1 MWVSS
6 LQSLRKFSPQTLP
19 FPVRT
24 HSLFLCGVLLPL
36 CWYSPLS
43 LKIGSSL
50 SRIKRKPWLSLR
62 VLLLFLASLSFHI

>member
-6 LQSLRKFSPQTLP
+6 LQSLRKFSPLTLP
-19 FPVRT
+19 FPVHT
-24 HSLFLCGVLLPL
+24 HSLFLCGALLPL

-43 LKIGSSL
+43 LEIGSSL